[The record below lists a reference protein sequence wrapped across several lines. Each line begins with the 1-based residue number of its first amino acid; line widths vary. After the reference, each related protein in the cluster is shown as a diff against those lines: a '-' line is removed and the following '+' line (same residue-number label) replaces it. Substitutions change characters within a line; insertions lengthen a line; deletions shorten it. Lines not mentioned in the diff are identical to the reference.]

1 MPYSTLR
8 RNRRGAVIAEGRNF
22 SCAVSTANVVS
33 GLSRWPERAFS
44 ESSAAAADQIPPTL
58 STAASR
64 TIFVSGEFLM
74 RVALLTGG
82 GDCPGLNAV
91 IYAAVK
97 KGINHY
103 GDEFIGFLNGWRGVL
118 DNQFVPLTLE
128 NTDGIQ
134 LKGGTILHS
143 SRTNVKKIPGGIDK
157 VQEVLKQNKI
167 DALIALGGDDTQSV
181 TLFLAE
187 HGINA
192 IGVPKTIDNDIS
204 GTDATFGYDTAV
216 MIATEAVDR
225 IHTTA
230 DSHNRVIVVEVMG
243 RDAGWIAMAAGIA
256 GGAHVTL
263 VPEKPIDL
271 DHVCALLKYNYD
283 HGKHYGVVVVAE
295 GCHLPEVGQVIGS
308 GEVDSFGHARLSGI
322 GEALAKRIEEKTGF
336 ETRSVN
342 LGHTQRGG
350 VPTAYDR
357 LLGQRYGLHAID
369 MVHENKWGRI
379 AVLQG
384 TDITDIT
391 IKEAIAQNRRLDQ
404 RFFDV
409 ISGLEAKV

>member
-1 MPYSTLR
+1 
-8 RNRRGAVIAEGRNF
+8 
-22 SCAVSTANVVS
+22 
-33 GLSRWPERAFS
+33 
-44 ESSAAAADQIPPTL
+44 
-58 STAASR
+58 
-64 TIFVSGEFLM
+64 M

-91 IYAAVK
+91 IYAAVR

-118 DNQFVPLTLE
+118 DNNFIALTLE
-128 NTDGIQ
+128 NIDGIQ

-143 SRTNVKKIPGGIDK
+143 SRTNVKKIPGGIEK
-157 VQEVLKQNKI
+157 VQEVLKTNKV

-181 TLFLAE
+181 TQFLCE
-187 HGINA
+187 NGVSGV
-192 IGVPKTIDNDIS
+192 GVPKTIDNDIN

-216 MIATEAVDR
+216 SVATEAVDR

-230 DSHNRVIVVEVMG
+230 DSHNRVIVIEVMG
-243 RDAGWIAMAAGIA
+243 RDAGWIAYAAGIA
-256 GGAHVTL
+256 GGAHVVL
-263 VPEKPIDL
+263 VPEKPIDIG
-271 DHVCALLKYNYD
+271 HVCALLKDNYE

-295 GCHLPEVGQVIGS
+295 GCHLPEVGQVTGS
-308 GEVDSFGHARLSGI
+308 VQVDSFGHARLSGI
-322 GEALAKRIEEKTGF
+322 AEALAELIEKKTGY

-357 LLGQRYGLHAID
+357 VLAQRYGLHAID
-369 MVHENKWGRI
+369 MVHDKKWGRI
-379 AVLQG
+379 AVLKG
-384 TDITDIT
+384 TDITDIP
-391 IKEAIAQNRRLDQ
+391 IKDAISSNRRLDQ

-409 ISGLEAKV
+409 IADLEAKV

>member
-1 MPYSTLR
+1 
-8 RNRRGAVIAEGRNF
+8 
-22 SCAVSTANVVS
+22 
-33 GLSRWPERAFS
+33 
-44 ESSAAAADQIPPTL
+44 
-58 STAASR
+58 
-64 TIFVSGEFLM
+64 M

-103 GDEFIGFLNGWRGVL
+103 GDEFFGFLDGWKGVL
-118 DNQFVPLTLE
+118 ENRFIPLTLE
-128 NTDGIQ
+128 AIDGIQ

-143 SRTNVKKIPGGIDK
+143 SRTNVKKIPGGIEK
-157 VQEVLKQNKI
+157 VQEVLKLNKI

-181 TLFLAE
+181 TLFLSENGLPAV
-187 HGINA
+187 
-192 IGVPKTIDNDIS
+192 GVPKTIDNDIS
-204 GTDATFGYDTAV
+204 GTDQTFGFDTAV
-216 MIATEAVDR
+216 AIATEAVDR

-230 DSHNRVIVVEVMG
+230 DSHNRVVVIEVMG
-243 RDAGWIAMAAGIA
+243 RDAGWIAYAAGIA
-256 GGAHVTL
+256 GGAHVVL
-263 VPEKPIDL
+263 VPELEIDI

-283 HGKHYGVVVVAE
+283 HGKRYGVVVVAE

-308 GEVDSFGHARLSGI
+308 AQVDSFGHARLSGI
-322 GEALAKRIEEKTGF
+322 GEALAELIEKKTGF

-350 VPTAYDR
+350 VPTAFDR

-369 MVHENKWGRI
+369 MVHDKKWGRI
-379 AVLQG
+379 AVLHG

-391 IKEAIAQNRRLDQ
+391 IKEAIATNRRLDQ

-409 ISGLEAKV
+409 ITGLEAKV

>member
-1 MPYSTLR
+1 
-8 RNRRGAVIAEGRNF
+8 
-22 SCAVSTANVVS
+22 
-33 GLSRWPERAFS
+33 
-44 ESSAAAADQIPPTL
+44 
-58 STAASR
+58 
-64 TIFVSGEFLM
+64 M

-103 GDEFIGFLNGWRGVL
+103 EDEFIGFLNGWRGVL
-118 DNQFVPLTLE
+118 DNNFIPLTLE

-143 SRTNVKKIPGGIDK
+143 SRTNIKKVPGGLDK
-157 VQEVLKQNKI
+157 AQEVLKSNKI

-181 TLFLAE
+181 TQFLCE
-187 HGINA
+187 NGIQGV
-192 IGVPKTIDNDIS
+192 GVPKTIDNDIS

-216 MIATEAVDR
+216 SIATEAVDR

-230 DSHNRVIVVEVMG
+230 DSHNRVIVIEVMG
-243 RDAGWIAMAAGIA
+243 RDAGWIAYAAGIA
-256 GGAHVTL
+256 GGAHVVL
-263 VPEKPIDL
+263 VPEKEIDI

-295 GCHLPEVGQVIGS
+295 GCHLPDVGQVIGS
-308 GEVDSFGHARLSGI
+308 QQVDSFGHVRLSGI
-322 GEALAKRIEEKTGF
+322 GEALAELIEKTSGY
-336 ETRSVN
+336 ETRYVN

-369 MVHENKWGRI
+369 MVHQKKWGRI
-379 AVLQG
+379 AVLRG
-384 TDITDIT
+384 TDITDIP
-391 IKEAIAQNRRLDQ
+391 IKEAISTNRRLDQ

-409 ISGLEAKV
+409 IADLEAKV

>member
-1 MPYSTLR
+1 
-8 RNRRGAVIAEGRNF
+8 
-22 SCAVSTANVVS
+22 
-33 GLSRWPERAFS
+33 
-44 ESSAAAADQIPPTL
+44 
-58 STAASR
+58 
-64 TIFVSGEFLM
+64 M

-118 DNQFVPLTLE
+118 DNHFMPLTLE

-134 LKGGTILHS
+134 LTGGTILHS

-157 VQEVLKQNKI
+157 VREVIQLNGV

-181 TLFLAE
+181 TEFLSE
-187 HGINA
+187 NGVPSV
-192 IGVPKTIDNDIS
+192 GVPKTIDNDLS
-204 GTDATFGYDTAV
+204 GTDATFGYDTA
-216 MIATEAVDR
+216 MSIATEAVDR
-225 IHTTA
+225 VRTTA
-230 DSHNRVIVVEVMG
+230 DSHNRVIVIEVMG
-243 RDAGWIAMAAGIA
+243 RDAGWIAFGAGVA
-256 GGAHVTL
+256 GGADVIL
-263 VPEKPIDL
+263 VPEKEIDVE
-271 DHVCALLKYNYD
+271 HTCALLKHNYD
-283 HGKHYGVVVVAE
+283 HGKNYGLVVVAE
-295 GCHLPEVGQVIGS
+295 GCHLPEVGQVTGS
-308 GEVDSFGHARLSGI
+308 QQVDSFGHARLSGV
-322 GEALAKRIEEKTGF
+322 GEALAELIEKKTGF

-357 LLGQRYGLHAID
+357 VLGQRYGLYAID
-369 MVHENKWGRI
+369 MVHQQKWGRI
-379 AVLQG
+379 AVLRG
-384 TDITDIT
+384 TDITDIP

-409 ISGLEAKV
+409 IADLEPKV

>member
-1 MPYSTLR
+1 
-8 RNRRGAVIAEGRNF
+8 
-22 SCAVSTANVVS
+22 
-33 GLSRWPERAFS
+33 
-44 ESSAAAADQIPPTL
+44 
-58 STAASR
+58 
-64 TIFVSGEFLM
+64 M

-91 IYAAVK
+91 IYAVVK

-118 DNQFVPLTLE
+118 DNNFIPLTLE
-128 NTDGIQ
+128 NIDGIQ

-143 SRTNVKKIPGGIDK
+143 SRTTVKKIPGGIEK
-157 VQEVLKQNKI
+157 VQEVLKINKI

-181 TLFLAE
+181 TLFLSE
-187 HGINA
+187 HGVPSV
-192 IGVPKTIDNDIS
+192 GVPKTIDNDIS
-204 GTDATFGYDTAV
+204 GTDQTFGFDTAV

-243 RDAGWIAMAAGIA
+243 RDAGWIAYAAGVA
-256 GGAHVTL
+256 GGAHVIL
-263 VPEKPIDL
+263 VPEKEIDI

-295 GCHLPEVGQVIGS
+295 GCHLPEVGQVINES
-308 GEVDSFGHARLSGI
+308 AKLDSFGHARLSGI
-322 GEALAKRIEEKTGF
+322 GEALAELIEEKTGF

-357 LLGQRYGLHAID
+357 LLGQRYGLHAIE
-369 MVHENKWGRI
+369 MVHDKKWGRI
-379 AVLQG
+379 AVLKG
-384 TDITDIT
+384 LDVTDIT
-391 IKEAIAQNRRLDQ
+391 IKEAIAANRRLDQ

-409 ISGLEAKV
+409 IADLEAKV

>member
-1 MPYSTLR
+1 
-8 RNRRGAVIAEGRNF
+8 
-22 SCAVSTANVVS
+22 
-33 GLSRWPERAFS
+33 
-44 ESSAAAADQIPPTL
+44 
-58 STAASR
+58 
-64 TIFVSGEFLM
+64 M

-118 DNQFVPLTLE
+118 DNSFISLTLE
-128 NTDGIQ
+128 SIDGIQ

-143 SRTNVKKIPGGIDK
+143 SRTNVKKIPGGIEK
-157 VQEVLKQNKI
+157 VQEVLKINKI

-181 TLFLAE
+181 TQYLCE
-187 HGINA
+187 NGVNGV
-192 IGVPKTIDNDIS
+192 GVPKTIDNDIN
-204 GTDATFGYDTAV
+204 GTDQTFGYDTAV

-230 DSHNRVIVVEVMG
+230 DSHNRVVVVEVMG
-243 RDAGWIAMAAGIA
+243 RDAGWISYAAGVA
-256 GGAHVTL
+256 GGAHVIL
-263 VPEKPIDL
+263 VPEKEIDIN
-271 DHVCALLKYNYD
+271 HVCALLKYNYD

-295 GCHLPEVGQVIGS
+295 GCHLPEVGQVTGS
-308 GEVDSFGHARLSGI
+308 AQVDSFGHARLSGI
-322 GEALAKRIEEKTGF
+322 GEALAELIEKKTGY

-357 LLGQRYGLHAID
+357 VLGQRYGLHAID
-369 MVHENKWGRI
+369 MVHEKKWGRI
-379 AVLQG
+379 AVLHG

-391 IKEAIAQNRRLDQ
+391 IKEAIATNRRLDQ

-409 ISGLEAKV
+409 ITDLEAKV

>member
-1 MPYSTLR
+1 
-8 RNRRGAVIAEGRNF
+8 
-22 SCAVSTANVVS
+22 
-33 GLSRWPERAFS
+33 
-44 ESSAAAADQIPPTL
+44 
-58 STAASR
+58 
-64 TIFVSGEFLM
+64 M

-91 IYAAVK
+91 IYAAVR

-118 DNQFVPLTLE
+118 DNNFIPLTLE

-157 VQEVLKQNKI
+157 VQEVLKANKV

-181 TLFLAE
+181 TQFLCE
-187 HGINA
+187 HGVNGV
-192 IGVPKTIDNDIS
+192 GVPKTIDNDLS
-204 GTDATFGYDTAV
+204 GTDVTFGYDTAV

-243 RDAGWIAMAAGIA
+243 RDAGWIAYASGVA
-256 GGAHVTL
+256 GGAHVIL
-263 VPEKPIDL
+263 VPEKEIDI
-271 DHVCALLKYNYD
+271 DHVCKLLKYRYD
-283 HGKHYGVVVVAE
+283 HGKNYGVVVVSE
-295 GCHLPEVGQVIGS
+295 GCHLPEVGQVTGS
-308 GEVDSFGHARLSGI
+308 AQVDSFGHARLSGI
-322 GEALAKRIEEKTGF
+322 GEALAELIEKKTGF

-357 LLGQRYGLHAID
+357 VLGQRYGLHAID
-369 MVHENKWGRI
+369 MVHEKKWGRI
-379 AVLQG
+379 AVLRG
-384 TDITDIT
+384 TDITDIP
-391 IKEAIAQNRRLDQ
+391 IKEAITTNRRLDQ

-409 ISGLEAKV
+409 ITDLEPKV

>member
-1 MPYSTLR
+1 
-8 RNRRGAVIAEGRNF
+8 
-22 SCAVSTANVVS
+22 
-33 GLSRWPERAFS
+33 
-44 ESSAAAADQIPPTL
+44 
-58 STAASR
+58 
-64 TIFVSGEFLM
+64 M

-91 IYAAVK
+91 IYAAVR
-97 KGINHY
+97 KGINRY

-118 DNQFVPLTLE
+118 DNNFIPLTLE

-143 SRTNVKKIPGGIDK
+143 SRTNVKKIPGGIEK
-157 VQEVLKQNKI
+157 AQEVLKANKI

-181 TLFLAE
+181 TLYLAE
-187 HGINA
+187 NGVKA
-192 IGVPKTIDNDIS
+192 IGVPKTIDNDIN

-216 MIATEAVDR
+216 SIATEAVDR

-230 DSHNRVIVVEVMG
+230 DSHNRVVVIEVMG
-243 RDAGWIAMAAGIA
+243 RDAGWIAYAAGIA
-256 GGAHVTL
+256 GGAHVVL
-263 VPEKPIDL
+263 VPEKDIDI

-295 GCHLPEVGQVIGS
+295 GCHLPEVGQVVGS
-308 GEVDSFGHARLSGI
+308 GEVDSFGHVRLSGI
-322 GEALAKRIEEKTGF
+322 GEALANLIEKKTGF
-336 ETRSVN
+336 ETRSVS

-369 MVHENKWGRI
+369 MVHQEKWGRI
-379 AVLQG
+379 AVLRG
-384 TDITDIT
+384 TDITDIP
-391 IKEAIAQNRRLDQ
+391 IKDAIATNRKLDE
-404 RFFDV
+404 RFFSV
-409 ISGLEAKV
+409 IRDLEAKV

>member
-1 MPYSTLR
+1 
-8 RNRRGAVIAEGRNF
+8 
-22 SCAVSTANVVS
+22 
-33 GLSRWPERAFS
+33 
-44 ESSAAAADQIPPTL
+44 
-58 STAASR
+58 
-64 TIFVSGEFLM
+64 M

-91 IYAAVK
+91 IYAVMR

-118 DNQFVPLTLE
+118 DNSFIPLNLE

-143 SRTNVKKIPGGIDK
+143 SRTNVKKIPGGIKK
-157 VQEVLKQNKI
+157 VQEVLKANKI

-181 TLFLAE
+181 NLYLNK
-187 HGINA
+187 HGVPSV
-192 IGVPKTIDNDIS
+192 GVPKTIDNDIS
-204 GTDATFGYDTAV
+204 GTDQTFGFDTAV

-243 RDAGWIAMAAGIA
+243 RDAGWIAYASGVA
-256 GGAHVTL
+256 GGAHVIL
-263 VPEKPIDL
+263 VPEKMININ
-271 DHVCALLKYNYD
+271 HVCKLLKYNYD

-295 GCHLPEVGQVIGS
+295 GAKLPKVGKVINKS
-308 GEVDSFGHARLSGI
+308 AKLDDFGHVRFTGI
-322 GEALAKRIEEKTGF
+322 GEALANLIEKKTGY

-357 LLGQRYGLHAID
+357 ILGQRYGLHAID
-369 MVHENKWGRI
+369 MVHEKKWGRI
-379 AVLQG
+379 AVLRG
-384 TDITDIT
+384 LDITDIP
-391 IKEAIAQNRRLDQ
+391 IKDAIATNRKLDQ

-409 ISGLEAKV
+409 IKDLEAKV